1 MLLTFE
7 FLFALLPDGGAGG
20 TFFGTTFSPCFV
32 TVLILGVPARMVTW
46 PRGGLEKK
54 AKRSSITSLHAFK
67 VQFWK
72 KAYIVLVARE
82 S

>member
-32 TVLILGVPARMVTW
+32 RVLILGVPARMVTW
-46 PRGGLEKK
+46 PRAGGLGKK
-54 AKRSSITSLHAFK
+54 ANIVVNYVTTRLQSAVVEKGLHRACR
-67 VQFWK
+67 
-72 KAYIVLVARE
+72 A
-82 S
+82 